1 MTFAEAL
8 ELIQSNLEAPE
19 VKAFLKKFDPLASLT
34 RDNVS
39 EFVEKN
45 EILKSYRD
53 SFYAKGLETWKANNL
68 KKHVDEEIAKINPPE
83 SPEAKKIRE
92 LEERLN
98 EAEKKARKEALRT
111 FALSKLSEKKLPTDL
126 IDHLIGDDEQT
137 TTTILQTFEKA
148 LDNYKKSVVDEIL
161 KEHGREPK
169 ESRPDLHTHNPWKKE
184 NWNLTEQMKI
194 TKTNPEL
201 AKTLA
206 KEAGVKSTP

>member
-1 MTFAEAL
+1 MELKEAL
-8 ELIQSNLEAPE
+8 ELIKANIEAPE
-19 VKAFLKKFDPLASLT
+19 VKEFISKFNPLVTLT
-34 RDNVS
+34 KDNVG

-45 EILKSYRD
+45 ELLKSYRD
-53 SFYAKGLETWKANNL
+53 SFYSKGLETWKANNL
-68 KKHVDEEIAKINPPE
+68 KKLVDEEIIKINPPE
-83 SPEAKKIRE
+83 NPEAKKIRE

-137 TTTILQTFEKA
+137 TATILNTFEKA
-148 LDNYKKSVVDEIL
+148 LENYKKNVVDDVL

-169 ESRPDLHTHNPWKKE
+169 ESHPDLHTHNPWKKE

-194 TKTNPEL
+194 TRTNTEL

-206 KEAGVKSTP
+206 KEAGVKPVT